1 MRLRLAAWKLA
12 ASGGAEPKRFQT
24 GVIMTRTRIVALAAS
39 LVAALAAAGLALGS
53 AGNVASAATS
63 SGSVTVRHCQV
74 LRTLPAYVYRYQGAT
89 VNEPTGAARYREVVL
104 DGLTGANLQRV
115 CKAQVDQQVASRG
128 APAPVLGVL
137 RELHYG

>member
-1 MRLRLAAWKLA
+1 
-12 ASGGAEPKRFQT
+12 
-24 GVIMTRTRIVALAAS
+24 MTRTRIVALAAS